1 MKGLVNMRCIA
12 NPSYLI
18 VSLFSAKTVDI
29 CTPLLYNDIFLQ
41 VLLCLYFA
49 LPVVLSLYVSVS

>member
-18 VSLFSAKTVDI
+18 VSLFSTKTVDI

-49 LPVVLSLYVSVS
+49 LTVVLSLYVSVS

>member
-1 MKGLVNMRCIA
+1 MKGLVNMSCIA

>member
-18 VSLFSAKTVDI
+18 VSLFSTKTVDI

>member
-18 VSLFSAKTVDI
+18 VSLFSTKTVDI
-29 CTPLLYNDIFLQ
+29 CTPLLYNDIFLR

-49 LPVVLSLYVSVS
+49 LTVALSLYVSVS